1 MSDVKQEIADIIKV
15 GIKTEIEGQKFYSRL
30 AQEVKNPDARKKIE
44 ALASDEVSHERRL
57 RDLYKEHVGGEPK
70 DLPAEGLA
78 IFKDAFGDQPLEEA
92 DKFRLLDLAIEA
104 ERLTAR
110 HYKKGEDKADNR
122 EARKVF
128 SELVAEEDGH
138 FNMLMAEREGL
149 RGNIHWFTYDDQAM
163 LED

>member
-1 MSDVKQEIADIIKV
+1 MAEIIKI
-15 GIKTEIEGQKFYSRL
+15 GIKTEIEGQKFYSTL
-30 AQEVKNPDARKKIE
+30 AQRIKNPETRKKIE

-57 RDLYKEHVGGEPK
+57 RDLYKEHIGGDPGELPK
-70 DLPAEGLA
+70 EGLT
-78 IFKDAFGDQPLEEA
+78 IFEDAFGNEKLDEA
-92 DKFRLLDLAIEA
+92 DKFRLLELAIEA

-110 HYKKGEDKADNR
+110 HYKKGEDKADNPQT
-122 EARKVF
+122 RKVF